1 MASVFSRLTRTALA
15 AALAVSGTVAATALT
30 APSAHAAPGSPSAAA
45 VTGVAA
51 ASAVDGE
58 ISRSEVIARAR
69 FWLDKGIPYNQ
80 GGSYPD
86 QDGRNYRTDCSGYV
100 SMAWHLGTS
109 ANTQTLPNYSHE
121 ISRSDLKPGDIL
133 NSFYDHVIL
142 FEKWEDAARTK
153 FSYYS
158 FGSTPV
164 KHVTG
169 VSINASHFDGRPN
182 GDYKALRYNK
192 IIDDAAGRDFTGD
205 GRDDLLGITDAGELR
220 LFATEADLSFRTQLV
235 GPGWA
240 TKDLAAAADVNG
252 DGRGDVVAADRVTGD
267 LHLWTGRGNGSF
279 NAAVQIGNGWTNI
292 EQLAAGDF
300 TGDGKGDLVAI
311 TKDSANLVLFASTG
325 SGFSA
330 SRTLGTSGWGSVK
343 NLAVGDFTG
352 DGKAD
357 VVATNETSGQ
367 LSLYP
372 SNGSGLNG
380 AAVIGSSFHLKDKL
394 TMADLNKDGT
404 SDIVATDRATGDLAI
419 YASNGSAIT
428 DTRKIGDG
436 WSTMTNLL

>member
-1 MASVFSRLTRTALA
+1 MTSMSLRLTRVALA
-15 AALAVSGTVAATALT
+15 ATLAVSGTIVTTAFT
-30 APSAHAAPGSPSAAA
+30 ASPAHA
-45 VTGVAA
+45 VTA
-51 ASAVDGE
+51 ASTVDGE
-58 ISRSEVIARAR
+58 ISRTEVIARAKY
-69 FWLDKGIPYNQ
+69 WLGKGIPYDQ

-142 FEKWEDAARTK
+142 FDKWEDAARTK

-205 GRDDLLGITDAGELR
+205 GRDDLLGISDAGDLK
-220 LFATEADLSFRTQLV
+220 LFGTNADLSFVTTTV

-240 TKDLAAAADVNG
+240 TKDLASATDFNG
-252 DGRGDVVAADRVTGD
+252 DGKGDIVAADRVTGD
-267 LHLWTGRGNGSF
+267 LHLWTGRGDGSF
-279 NAAVQIGNGWTNI
+279 NGATKIGDGWTNI
-292 EQLAAGDF
+292 EQLTAGDFTGDGKGDIIAITKNTANLLLFTSTGSALSDAKTLGTAGWGNVKNLAAGDF
-300 TGDGKGDLVAI
+300 TGDGK
-311 TKDSANLVLFASTG
+311 
-325 SGFSA
+325 
-330 SRTLGTSGWGSVK
+330 
-343 NLAVGDFTG
+343 
-352 DGKAD
+352 AD
-357 VVATNETSGQ
+357 IVATNETSGQ

-372 SNGSGLNG
+372 SNGTGLNG

-394 TMADLNKDGT
+394 TMADLNKDGN
-404 SDIVATDRATGDLAI
+404 SDVIATDRTTGDLTI
-419 YASNGSAIT
+419 YASNGSIIS

-436 WSTMTNLL
+436 WTTMTNLL

>member
-1 MASVFSRLTRTALA
+1 M
-15 AALAVSGTVAATALT
+15 AATTLT
-30 APSAHAAPGSPSAAA
+30 AVPAHAAPGSLSATAF
-45 VTGVAA
+45 TGAAA
-51 ASAVDGE
+51 ASVVNGE

-69 FWLDKGIPYNQ
+69 FWLGKGIPYNQ
-80 GGSYPD
+80 QGSYPD

-109 ANTQTLPNYSHE
+109 ATTQTLPGYSHE
-121 ISRSDLKPGDIL
+121 IARRDLKPGDIL

-142 FEKWEDAARTK
+142 FDKWEDAARTT

-192 IIDDAAGRDFTGD
+192 IIDDGAGRDFTGD
-205 GRDDLLGITDAGELR
+205 GRDDLLGISDTGELR
-220 LFATEADLSFRTQLV
+220 LFATGADLSLRTHVV

-240 TKDLAAAADVNG
+240 TKDLAAAGDVNG

-267 LHLWTGRGNGSF
+267 LHLWTGRAGTGSF
-279 NAAVQIGNGWTNI
+279 NAGVQIGNGWTNI
-292 EQLAAGDF
+292 EQLAAGDV
-300 TGDGKGDLVAI
+300 TGDGRADLVAI
-311 TKDSANLVLFASTG
+311 TRDTANLVLYPSTG
-325 SGFSA
+325 AGFGDA
-330 SRTLGTSGWGSVK
+330 RTLGTSGWGSVK
-343 NLAVGDFTG
+343 NLAAGDFTG

-380 AAVIGSSFHLKDKL
+380 AAVIGSSFQLKDKL
-394 TMADLNKDGT
+394 TMADLNRDGT
-404 SDIVATDRATGDLAI
+404 SDIVATDRTTGDLTI
-419 YASNGSAIT
+419 YASNGSAIS

>member
-1 MASVFSRLTRTALA
+1 MASVPSRLTRTALA
-15 AALAVSGTVAATALT
+15 AALAVSGTVAATAFT
-30 APSAHAAPGSPSAAA
+30 APSAHAAPSGSATAP
-45 VTGVAA
+45 VAA
-51 ASAVDGE
+51 ASAVNGE

-69 FWLDKGIPYNQ
+69 FWLNKGIPYDQ
-80 GGSYPD
+80 GGSHPD

-109 ANTQTLPNYSHE
+109 ANTQTLPGHSHE

-192 IIDDAAGRDFTGD
+192 IIDDGAARDFTGD
-205 GRDDLLGITDAGELR
+205 GRDDLLGISDAGELR
-220 LFATEADLSFRTQLV
+220 LFETGADLSFATRVV

-240 TKDLAAAADVNG
+240 AKDLASAGDVNG
-252 DGRGDVVAADRVTGD
+252 DGRGDVVAVDRVTGD
-267 LHLWTGRGNGSF
+267 LHLWTGRGNGSL
-279 NAAVQIGNGWTNI
+279 NAAVQVGRGWTNI
-292 EQLAAGDF
+292 EQLAVGDF
-300 TGDGKGDLVAI
+300 TGDGKADVVAI
-311 TKDSANLVLFASTG
+311 TRDTANLLLYPSSG
-325 SGFSA
+325 SGFSGPVV
-330 SRTLGTSGWGSVK
+330 LGTSGWGSVK

-352 DGKAD
+352 DGRAD

-380 AAVIGSSFHLKDKL
+380 SAVIGSSFHLKDKL

-404 SDIVATDRATGDLAI
+404 SDIVAVDRATGDLTI